1 MSKVKNAPKSAKNVV
16 VNAPKS
22 ASIKK
27 VNGEMHISAEAKPSE
42 IKRALGLV
50 QGAKIEANKI
60 NKARR
65 TSFNEVLADYKI
77 DGKVHLDALN
87 KKHGKAWKMADVAK
101 LLAKDLTPYM
111 TEGDKKRQDK
121 NGNQWKFWMLEG
133 LVAKYLINNK

>member
-1 MSKVKNAPKSAKNVV
+1 MANVKTAPKRAKNVV
-16 VNAPKS
+16 VNEPKS

-27 VNGEMHISAEAKPSE
+27 VGSELHVSVDAKPSE

-65 TSFNEVLADYKI
+65 TSFNEVLADYKV

-87 KKHGKAWKMADVAK
+87 KKHGKAWRMSDVAK
-101 LLAKDLTPYM
+101 LEAKQLTPYM
-111 TEGDKKRQDK
+111 TDGDKKRQDN

-133 LVAKYLINNK
+133 LVAKYLVNNK